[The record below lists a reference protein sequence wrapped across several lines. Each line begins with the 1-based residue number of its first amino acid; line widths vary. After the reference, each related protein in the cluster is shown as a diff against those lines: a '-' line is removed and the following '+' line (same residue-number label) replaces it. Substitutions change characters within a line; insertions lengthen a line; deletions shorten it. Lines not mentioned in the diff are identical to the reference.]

1 MTAPIVITS
10 NLVVARPVPFEYL
23 RPQQLLTLATHIM
36 RDDLRES
43 ESGVVYSDASVASL
57 YDLRDAGA
65 RVVIHTPG
73 KPRDEEAEFFQD
85 FIVNPCP
92 WRDLVCTDAVF
103 ITGLA
108 HFRRLP
114 AHIRRDRAWS
124 QQELE
129 LRPVECF
136 KALDVVQQKGLTA

>member
-1 MTAPIVITS
+1 MTPIVITS
-10 NLVVARPVPFEYL
+10 NLIVARPRPLEHT

-36 RDDLRES
+36 RGDLQET
-43 ESGVVYSDASVASL
+43 EGGVIYSDASLAAA

-73 KPRDEEAEFFQD
+73 APRDEEAEFFRD
-85 FIVNPCP
+85 FTVNPCS

-103 ITGLA
+103 ITGLS
-108 HFRRLP
+108 HHRRIP
-114 AHIRRDRAWS
+114 AHIRRTRAF
-124 QQELE
+124 QCAELD

-136 KALDVVQQKGLTA
+136 KALDAARQKGFA